1 MRKLTLLVLVALLAT
16 AALGLA
22 AGPAAAKDFAIR
34 NVTIEA
40 QVRPNGDL
48 RVRESRTLEFD
59 GDFSYVYW
67 DLDATGSDGIE
78 VLGASG
84 PGGPYSYTD
93 DWAARPPDT
102 YHWSTTGDRVNVQL
116 FFRLSDTTATFTVEY
131 VARGAADRWNDTAE
145 LYWKFIGDETAK
157 PCDDVRVTVTLPEGV
172 TQDQVRAWAHGPL
185 WGEVRI
191 TPRAQVVMTVSPLPE
206 YTYVEGRILFPAT
219 ALAKLRSE
227 GSARLDQVLAV
238 EGQLADEANR
248 QRLVARIL
256 RGLWAVVGVGAPL
269 AALVLAIVLY
279 RRYGREPKTQFQA
292 QYLRD
297 VPQPR
302 LPPALAGYIWRM
314 GSVTDDD
321 AVATLLDFIDRGV
334 VTIARETVEDPKLFG
349 ADEKTTYRLTLQ
361 QERLG
366 EVEVF
371 EQDLA
376 RFLFLEMADDG
387 SFTMEE
393 LRDIAK
399 AQRTEFSSGYRVW
412 KKSVEE
418 EGKARGFLDARADR
432 MAFWAATAGF
442 VAAVAAGAAAIF
454 SQFYWYFI
462 GVAVSVAV
470 VFVARSVKRRSAEAA
485 ELHAQYSALE
495 RYLEDFGRLQEKPPD
510 AVVLWEQF
518 LVYATVFGIADQVM
532 KDMQVKVPEVVQDQ
546 GFRTMGYLMIVPPG
560 ESHSPFSS
568 LHSGFSAAVAAS
580 TASSSS
586 GGGGGFSGG
595 GGGGGG
601 GGGFGAG

>member
-1 MRKLTLLVLVALLAT
+1 M
-16 AALGLA
+16 AAPILQ
-22 AGPAAAKDFAIR
+22 GPA
-34 NVTIEA
+34 
-40 QVRPNGDL
+40 
-48 RVRESRTLEFD
+48 
-59 GDFSYVYW
+59 
-67 DLDATGSDGIE
+67 SD
-78 VLGASG
+78 
-84 PGGPYSYTD
+84 PGGP
-93 DWAARPPDT
+93 
-102 YHWSTTGDRVNVQL
+102 
-116 FFRLSDTTATFTVEY
+116 
-131 VARGAADRWNDTAE
+131 RGGSRD
-145 LYWKFIGDETAK
+145 
-157 PCDDVRVTVTLPEGV
+157 GV
-172 TQDQVRAWAHGPL
+172 
-185 WGEVRI
+185 
-191 TPRAQVVMTVSPLPE
+191 S
-206 YTYVEGRILFPAT
+206 
-219 ALAKLRSE
+219 
-227 GSARLDQVLAV
+227 
-238 EGQLADEANR
+238 
-248 QRLVARIL
+248 
-256 RGLWAVVGVGAPL
+256 
-269 AALVLAIVLY
+269 
-279 RRYGREPKTQFQA
+279 
-292 QYLRD
+292 
-297 VPQPR
+297 
-302 LPPALAGYIWRM
+302 
-314 GSVTDDD
+314 DDD